1 MPNTRVEKYIA
12 VHVDLEYDL
21 AVVRILIFPSVF
33 SQYTYDVAKY
43 FQDYNLICVKP
54 NLSLSSGFGWRTTA
68 DVKGNDE
75 IRLQS

>member
-12 VHVDLEYDL
+12 VHVDPEYDL
-21 AVVRILIFPSVF
+21 AAVRILILQIGPSVF

-54 NLSLSSGFGWRTTA
+54 NLSISSGFG
-68 DVKGNDE
+68 
-75 IRLQS
+75 